1 MGAGILPVTI
11 SNGILLFLM
20 GKERSNN
27 LWCDFGGSKEN
38 DEHPIQT
45 AVREGG
51 EELNGLLGLNDELH
65 NTITDSMIIPVEFN
79 RYTSFLFY
87 IHQDKNLVNTFEKNN
102 EFAEIYLNSLIDKKH
117 NGLFEK
123 DEIKWYSVNEL
134 KTNIKQFR
142 PHYIPII
149 NTIIYHENFI
159 KKSALQYNR
168 IKFNEYKK
176 NKKFKLSNK
185 TRKQN

>member
-1 MGAGILPVTI
+1 
-11 SNGILLFLM
+11 
-20 GKERSNN
+20 
-27 LWCDFGGSKEN
+27 
-38 DEHPIQT
+38 
-45 AVREGG
+45 
-51 EELNGLLGLNDELH
+51 
-65 NTITDSMIIPVEFN
+65 MIIPIEFN

-102 EFAEIYLNSLIDKKH
+102 QFAEIYLNSLIDKKH

-149 NTIIYHENFI
+149 NTIIYHEHFI
-159 KKSALQYNR
+159 KKSALQYNK
-168 IKFNEYKK
+168 IKFYLEIIT
-176 NKKFKLSNK
+176 KLEPVLICS
-185 TRKQN
+185 